1 MLTKSNAYTLS
12 EIKSDPEISSYSC
25 KILNRSLRNQPP
37 KCLPNTYSVIAKSF
51 IIAWNNGKSP
61 KSKPL
66 QCWIGLYPAILLTK
80 KLSNIYMKNSA
91 EISMT
96 VVKKRNGV
104 SIERK
109 STRYNHRKSHHICH
123 THKIE
128 YTNAKSNLSD
138 GKP

>member
-12 EIKSDPEISSYSC
+12 EIKLDPEISS
-25 KILNRSLRNQPP
+25 NSLRNQPP

-80 KLSNIYMKNSA
+80 KSSNIYMKNSA

-96 VVKKRNGV
+96 VVKKRNDV

-123 THKIE
+123 IHKIE
-128 YTNAKSNLSD
+128 YTNRLNQTYPTGNLNH
-138 GKP
+138 